1 VRVNKLLSLKESLNP
16 NGRLRFFRHIDGNA
30 IRLPP
35 QLQTA
40 HTAVIPGRP

>member
-1 VRVNKLLSLKESLNP
+1 LKESLNP

-35 QLQTA
+35 QL
-40 HTAVIPGRP
+40 RRERR